1 MKKSTCA
8 EFILFIQK
16 APLICYICNVMK
28 NKTFIIIF
36 LTILLGGLAFVAT
49 ANIVIDP
56 IFHYHAPLKGVSYKL
71 DDERYQNNGIVK
83 HFDYDAIITG
93 TSMTE
98 NFKTSQLDSLFGTK
112 SIKTCFMG
120 GSYLEISDNI
130 RTALEY
136 NPQIKLVVRATDQF
150 DIINDPNK
158 HPSTDPETTFE
169 YPWYIIDNNPFNDV
183 EYVLNKSLFSD
194 TLNNIKATLTHTP
207 STTFDEYMNWESNY
221 TFGKATVLS
230 TYARPEITGEN
241 VSISEN
247 ERSLLMANVQQNI
260 IDLAEDYPEVTFYI
274 WIPPYSVCYYDQ
286 EIRAGKL
293 LRDLDAMETEIKML
307 VDVQNIKL
315 FGFADREDI
324 VTNLDLYKDV
334 IHYDSSVNEEVLNCM
349 AEGKGLLTVDNY
361 ESYMKK
367 VRDFYINYDYDSI
380 YE

>member
-1 MKKSTCA
+1 
-8 EFILFIQK
+8 
-16 APLICYICNVMK
+16 MK
-28 NKTFIIIF
+28 NKSFIILF
-36 LTILLGGLAFVAT
+36 LTILLGGLAFVAA

-98 NFKTSQLDSLFGTK
+98 NFKTSQLDSLFGTR

-130 RTALEY
+130 RTALEA
-136 NPQIKLVVRATDQF
+136 NPDIRMVVRASDQF

-194 TLNNIKATLTHTP
+194 TLNNIKATLTHVP
-207 STTFDEYMNWESNY
+207 STTFDEYMNWEAGY
-221 TFGKATVLS
+221 TFSKDTVLS
-230 TYARPEITGEN
+230 TYVRPERTADNQPITE
-241 VSISEN
+241 ED
-247 ERSLLMANVQQNI
+247 RALLQANVQQNI
-260 IDLAEDYPEVTFYI
+260 IDLANDYPNVTFYI
-274 WIPPYSVCYYDQ
+274 WIPPYSVAYYDQ
-286 EIRAGKL
+286 ENLAGKL
-293 LRDLDAMETEIKML
+293 MRDMDAMEAEIEML
-307 VDVQNIKL
+307 VDVPNIRL

-334 IHYDSSVNEEVLNCM
+334 IHYGSSVNEEVLNCM
-349 AEGKGLLTVDNY
+349 AEDKGLLTADNY
-361 ESYMKK
+361 KSYMEE
-367 VRDFYINYDYDSI
+367 VRDFYMNYNYDSI
-380 YE
+380 YQ